1 MDENVRVRYLRMFSN
16 SVAVGAL
23 ATCYVLLVFWQ
34 LNPHLRL
41 EAGDLLPLV
50 AVVGP
55 YYLLTLT
62 AVCYVLLVV
71 RQLLGRDPVSPG
83 WVSVRLLT
91 ALSTLAAASGA
102 VLTWVNIR
110 SFALVLHPEVVRAMT
125 ITALTFALAAVAFL
139 LTALWHRRADPAHR
153 SLRALALAALAATSV
168 AVPVAVTEERREAA
182 DAAPIVHNAEA
193 RQLPQADRTANVTI
207 LAVDAGSLEIVTSA
221 AAEGRLPNFGR
232 LLDSGSVMDLATLR
246 PTAVE
251 SVWTAVATGKLPQK
265 NGIHSPALYRL
276 GGSGRVLRLLP
287 DFTFANGLVRF
298 GFVFAEGH
306 TSASIAART
315 IWSILNT
322 HGVSVGVVNWPLT
335 YPAPAVRG
343 FVVTD
348 MQVRLAMSPL
358 AVEAPRLLHPPQVR
372 NRALALIRDATYL
385 PDVVSP
391 LPGPLFT
398 ERHRLPARIDRI
410 HGQLAENLRAGAPPQ
425 VTMVRYE
432 SLDPIGHDF
441 LRYTMPLSFGNV
453 TEDDRRRYGSILES
467 HYGIVDDAI
476 GRAID
481 RLGPNDLLLVVSGY
495 GMEPLSTGKR
505 LVEQIIGDPE
515 ISGTHENAPDGFL
528 MAYGA
533 RVEPSRHLTRAS
545 IVDVV
550 PTVLYFLG
558 LPVARDMDGFART
571 ALFKPEFTSER
582 PITYIPSYER

>member
-1 MDENVRVRYLRMFSN
+1 MDENVLVRYLRMFSN
-16 SVAVGAL
+16 SVAAGAL
-23 ATCYVLLVFWQ
+23 ATCYILLVFWQ

-71 RQLLGRDPVSPG
+71 RQVLGRDPVSPG
-83 WVSVRLLT
+83 WVSVGLLT
-91 ALSTLAAASGA
+91 PLATLSAASGA
-102 VLTWVNIR
+102 ALTWFNIR

-125 ITALTFALAAVAFL
+125 ITSLTFGVAALALV
-139 LTALWHRRADPAHR
+139 LTALWHRRAGR
-153 SLRALALAALAATSV
+153 SGRWLRALALVVVAATSV

-182 DAAPIVHNAEA
+182 DTAPVVHNDDA
-193 RQLPQADRTANVTI
+193 RQLPQADRFASVTI
-207 LAVDAGSLEIVTSA
+207 LAVDAASLELVASA

-232 LLDSGSVMDLATLR
+232 LLDAGSVMDLATLR
-246 PTAVE
+246 PTATE
-251 SVWTAVATGKLPQK
+251 TVWTAVATGKLPQK

-298 GFVFAEGH
+298 GFVSAEGH

-315 IWSILNT
+315 LWSILNS
-322 HGVSVGVVNWPLT
+322 HSVSVGVVNWPLT
-335 YPAPAVRG
+335 YPASPVRG

-358 AVEAPRLLHPPQVR
+358 SVEAPGLVHPPQVR
-372 NRALALIRDATYL
+372 NRALALIREAAYQPDAVW
-385 PDVVSP
+385 PV
-391 LPGPLFT
+391 PGPLFT
-398 ERHRLPARIDRI
+398 ERHQLPARIDRI
-410 HGQLAENLRAGAPPQ
+410 HGQLAESLRAGAPPQ

-476 GRAID
+476 GRAMD
-481 RLGPNDLLLVVSGY
+481 RLGPDDLLLVVSGY

-528 MAYGA
+528 IAYGA
-533 RVEPSRHLTRAS
+533 SVEPSRHLTRAS

-571 ALFKPEFTSER
+571 ALFNEEFTNDR